1 MAAASHKSKKPTA
14 TKRAAKPPAVPRR
27 PKPAAKAAAAAV
39 DTALK
44 PRAQVKHRLFGAGV
58 VLAVDGDKLEIKFK
72 TVGTKWII
80 DSYVSRA

>member
-1 MAAASHKSKKPTA
+1 MAAASAKSKKPTV
-14 TKRAAKPPAVPRR
+14 TKHPAKPTARTKPA
-27 PKPAAKAAAAAV
+27 KPAAKAAAAPA
-39 DTALK
+39 AASLK
-44 PRAQVKHRLFGAGV
+44 PRAQVTHRLFGPGV